1 MCGRLLDLQPQLG
14 RGLFLTVLR
23 AMRIQIGRRVRPR
36 RRDWRFEMCL
46 TTVALPAII
55 VLDGLLLLILTL
67 DTLRWLGV
75 FPLR

>member
-1 MCGRLLDLQPQLG
+1 
-14 RGLFLTVLR
+14 
-23 AMRIQIGRRVRPR
+23 
-36 RRDWRFEMCL
+36 MCL